1 MGDKTKPKKGK
12 KKIVIIVLVVLV
24 VVAAIIGSSVKK
36 MTSQVA
42 TAVNTVEVE
51 PVQKRDLS
59 DTISLKGTVSG
70 ITKNNATSKALA
82 EITAVNVQVGDIVK
96 EGDVLCTLDSSTI
109 QDQIADLEK
118 NMSDTNAT
126 DSINSQQTAE
136 TVSRAKED
144 QQTQLAAAQKAIDDA
159 KDAYNA
165 QSIMWDK
172 SEDKSDA
179 EFQSLLAAQKA
190 VTTAEEDYQKVLE
203 TTNRTIEDAQ
213 RAVELDKYKGSDSS
227 SKDKLTD
234 LKEQLEDCNITA
246 PCGGVVTA
254 VNVSVGDVNA
264 DSKTPLV
271 TIEDTSSLKMVA
283 TVEEADILKIEEG
296 MKATVTADAM
306 GDETINGTVTR
317 VVRVKGQSTGSD
329 GQTTSG
335 GYSVEISLDNK
346 ELLVGMEVKA
356 KVMIKEKGEVL
367 AIPYDLVKTDDDG
380 NTYVLV
386 AEANADGSATAVKK
400 NITVGEE
407 VDYYTE
413 VTGGDLA
420 EGDKLIYDYSGTVTE
435 GQQFTPEQMYSEQ
448 DMGTGASTYET
459 SDAEGMST
467 SVEGNEPVIRMENI
481 VKTYYLGKPNE
492 LEILHGINLTV
503 NKGEFVSI
511 VGESGSGKSTLMNI
525 IGVLD
530 RQTQGNYYLEG
541 QDVNGMSDEVR
552 SAIRNR
558 RIGFVFQN
566 FNLLPRANALKNV
579 MVPLLYGEEH
589 SKNGKEHAMEMLK
602 MVGMEDRADHRPNEL
617 SGGQKQ
623 RVAIARAMINDPAII
638 LADEPTGALD
648 SKTGHMVMDLFHK
661 LHEEQGKTIVLI
673 THSQELAQETE
684 RIVTLLDGQIVADNG
699 GEH

>member
-12 KKIVIIVLVVLV
+12 KKVVIIVLVVLV

-213 RAVELDKYKGSDSS
+213 LAVELDKYKTTDST

-234 LKEQLEDCNITA
+234 LKEQLADCNITA

-264 DSKTPLV
+264 DSKTALV

-329 GQTTSG
+329 GQTTTSG
-335 GYSVEISLDNK
+335 GYSVEISLDNT
-346 ELLVGMEVKA
+346 ELLIGMEVKA
-356 KVMIKEKGEVL
+356 KVMIKERGNVL
-367 AIPYDLVKTDDDG
+367 AVPYDLVKTDDDG
-380 NTYVLV
+380 NSYVLI
-386 AEANADGSATAVKK
+386 AQANDDGSATAVKK

-413 VTGGDLA
+413 VTSGDLA

-435 GQQFTPEQMYSEQ
+435 GQQFTPAQMYSEQ
-448 DMGTGASTYET
+448 DMGTGASTDET

-467 SVEGNEPVIRMENI
+467 SVEGNE
-481 VKTYYLGKPNE
+481 
-492 LEILHGINLTV
+492 
-503 NKGEFVSI
+503 
-511 VGESGSGKSTLMNI
+511 
-525 IGVLD
+525 
-530 RQTQGNYYLEG
+530 
-541 QDVNGMSDEVR
+541 
-552 SAIRNR
+552 
-558 RIGFVFQN
+558 
-566 FNLLPRANALKNV
+566 
-579 MVPLLYGEEH
+579 
-589 SKNGKEHAMEMLK
+589 
-602 MVGMEDRADHRPNEL
+602 
-617 SGGQKQ
+617 
-623 RVAIARAMINDPAII
+623 
-638 LADEPTGALD
+638 
-648 SKTGHMVMDLFHK
+648 
-661 LHEEQGKTIVLI
+661 
-673 THSQELAQETE
+673 
-684 RIVTLLDGQIVADNG
+684 
-699 GEH
+699 

>member
-12 KKIVIIVLVVLV
+12 KKVVIIVLVVLII
-24 VVAAIIGSSVKK
+24 VVAVIGNAVKK

-70 ITKNNATSKALA
+70 ITKNNVTSKALA

-109 QDQIADLEK
+109 KDQVADLERD
-118 NMSDTNAT
+118 MSDTNAT
-126 DSINSQQTAE
+126 NSINSQQTAE
-136 TVSRAKED
+136 TVSRAQED

-213 RAVELDKYKGSDSS
+213 LAVELDKYKTTDST

-234 LKEQLEDCNITA
+234 LKEQLADCNITA

-264 DSKTPLV
+264 DSKTALV

-329 GQTTSG
+329 GQTTTSG
-335 GYSVEISLDNK
+335 GYSVEISLDNT
-346 ELLVGMEVKA
+346 ELLIGMEVKA
-356 KVMIKEKGEVL
+356 KVMIKERGNVL

-380 NTYVLV
+380 NSYVLI
-386 AEANADGSATAVKK
+386 AQANDDGSATALKK

-435 GQQFTPEQMYSEQ
+435 GQQFTPAQMYSEQ
-448 DMGTGASTYET
+448 DMGTGASTDET

-467 SVEGNEPVIRMENI
+467 SVEGNE
-481 VKTYYLGKPNE
+481 
-492 LEILHGINLTV
+492 
-503 NKGEFVSI
+503 
-511 VGESGSGKSTLMNI
+511 
-525 IGVLD
+525 
-530 RQTQGNYYLEG
+530 
-541 QDVNGMSDEVR
+541 
-552 SAIRNR
+552 
-558 RIGFVFQN
+558 
-566 FNLLPRANALKNV
+566 
-579 MVPLLYGEEH
+579 
-589 SKNGKEHAMEMLK
+589 
-602 MVGMEDRADHRPNEL
+602 
-617 SGGQKQ
+617 
-623 RVAIARAMINDPAII
+623 
-638 LADEPTGALD
+638 
-648 SKTGHMVMDLFHK
+648 
-661 LHEEQGKTIVLI
+661 
-673 THSQELAQETE
+673 
-684 RIVTLLDGQIVADNG
+684 
-699 GEH
+699 

>member
-12 KKIVIIVLVVLV
+12 KKVVIIVLVVLII
-24 VVAAIIGSSVKK
+24 VVAVIGNAVKK

-70 ITKNNATSKALA
+70 ITKNNVTSKALA

-109 QDQIADLEK
+109 KDQVADLERD
-118 NMSDTNAT
+118 MSDTNAT
-126 DSINSQQTAE
+126 NSINSQQTAE
-136 TVSRAKED
+136 TVSRAQED

-213 RAVELDKYKGSDSS
+213 LAVELDKYKTTDST

-234 LKEQLEDCNITA
+234 LKEQLADCNITA
-246 PCGGVVTA
+246 PCSGVVTA

-264 DSKTPLV
+264 DSKTALV

-329 GQTTSG
+329 GQTTTSG
-335 GYSVEISLDNK
+335 GYSVEISLDNT
-346 ELLVGMEVKA
+346 ELLIGMEVKA
-356 KVMIKEKGEVL
+356 KVMIKERGNVL
-367 AIPYDLVKTDDDG
+367 AVPYDLVKTDDDG
-380 NTYVLV
+380 NSYVLI
-386 AEANADGSATAVKK
+386 AQANDDGSATAVKK
-400 NITVGEE
+400 NITVGDE
-407 VDYYTE
+407 VGYYTE

-435 GQQFTPEQMYSEQ
+435 GQQFTPTQMYSEQ
-448 DMGTGASTYET
+448 DMGTGASTDET

-467 SVEGNEPVIRMENI
+467 SVEGNE
-481 VKTYYLGKPNE
+481 
-492 LEILHGINLTV
+492 
-503 NKGEFVSI
+503 
-511 VGESGSGKSTLMNI
+511 
-525 IGVLD
+525 
-530 RQTQGNYYLEG
+530 
-541 QDVNGMSDEVR
+541 
-552 SAIRNR
+552 
-558 RIGFVFQN
+558 
-566 FNLLPRANALKNV
+566 
-579 MVPLLYGEEH
+579 
-589 SKNGKEHAMEMLK
+589 
-602 MVGMEDRADHRPNEL
+602 
-617 SGGQKQ
+617 
-623 RVAIARAMINDPAII
+623 
-638 LADEPTGALD
+638 
-648 SKTGHMVMDLFHK
+648 
-661 LHEEQGKTIVLI
+661 
-673 THSQELAQETE
+673 
-684 RIVTLLDGQIVADNG
+684 
-699 GEH
+699 

>member
-12 KKIVIIVLVVLV
+12 KKVVIIVLVVLII
-24 VVAAIIGSSVKK
+24 VVAVIGNAVKK

-70 ITKNNATSKALA
+70 ITKNNVTSKALA

-109 QDQIADLEK
+109 KDQVADLERD
-118 NMSDTNAT
+118 MSDTNAT
-126 DSINSQQTAE
+126 NSINSQQTAE
-136 TVSRAKED
+136 TVSRAQED

-213 RAVELDKYKGSDSS
+213 LAVELDKYKTTDST

-234 LKEQLEDCNITA
+234 LKEQLADCNITA

-264 DSKTPLV
+264 DSKTALV

-329 GQTTSG
+329 GQTTTSG
-335 GYSVEISLDNK
+335 GYSVEISLDNT
-346 ELLVGMEVKA
+346 ELLIGMEVKA
-356 KVMIKEKGEVL
+356 KVMIKERGNVL

-380 NTYVLV
+380 NSYVLI
-386 AEANADGSATAVKK
+386 AQANDDGSATALKK

-435 GQQFTPEQMYSEQ
+435 GQQFTPAQMYSEQ
-448 DMGTGASTYET
+448 NMGTGASTDET

-467 SVEGNEPVIRMENI
+467 SVEGNE
-481 VKTYYLGKPNE
+481 
-492 LEILHGINLTV
+492 
-503 NKGEFVSI
+503 
-511 VGESGSGKSTLMNI
+511 
-525 IGVLD
+525 
-530 RQTQGNYYLEG
+530 
-541 QDVNGMSDEVR
+541 
-552 SAIRNR
+552 
-558 RIGFVFQN
+558 
-566 FNLLPRANALKNV
+566 
-579 MVPLLYGEEH
+579 
-589 SKNGKEHAMEMLK
+589 
-602 MVGMEDRADHRPNEL
+602 
-617 SGGQKQ
+617 
-623 RVAIARAMINDPAII
+623 
-638 LADEPTGALD
+638 
-648 SKTGHMVMDLFHK
+648 
-661 LHEEQGKTIVLI
+661 
-673 THSQELAQETE
+673 
-684 RIVTLLDGQIVADNG
+684 
-699 GEH
+699 

>member
-12 KKIVIIVLVVLV
+12 KKVVIIVLVVLII
-24 VVAAIIGSSVKK
+24 VVAVIGNAVKK

-70 ITKNNATSKALA
+70 ITKNNVTSKALA

-109 QDQIADLEK
+109 KDQVADLERD
-118 NMSDTNAT
+118 MSDTNAT
-126 DSINSQQTAE
+126 NSINSQQTAE
-136 TVSRAKED
+136 TVSRAQED

-179 EFQSLLAAQKA
+179 KFQSLLAAQKA

-213 RAVELDKYKGSDSS
+213 LAVELDKYKTTDST

-234 LKEQLEDCNITA
+234 LKEQLADCNITA

-264 DSKTPLV
+264 DSKTALV

-329 GQTTSG
+329 GQTTTSG
-335 GYSVEISLDNK
+335 GYSVEISLDNT
-346 ELLVGMEVKA
+346 ELLIGMEVKA
-356 KVMIKEKGEVL
+356 KVMIKERGNVL

-380 NTYVLV
+380 NSYVLI
-386 AEANADGSATAVKK
+386 AQANDDGSATAVKK

-413 VTGGDLA
+413 VTSGDLA

-435 GQQFTPEQMYSEQ
+435 GQQFTPAQMYSEQ
-448 DMGTGASTYET
+448 DMGTGASTDET

-467 SVEGNEPVIRMENI
+467 SVEGNE
-481 VKTYYLGKPNE
+481 
-492 LEILHGINLTV
+492 
-503 NKGEFVSI
+503 
-511 VGESGSGKSTLMNI
+511 
-525 IGVLD
+525 
-530 RQTQGNYYLEG
+530 
-541 QDVNGMSDEVR
+541 
-552 SAIRNR
+552 
-558 RIGFVFQN
+558 
-566 FNLLPRANALKNV
+566 
-579 MVPLLYGEEH
+579 
-589 SKNGKEHAMEMLK
+589 
-602 MVGMEDRADHRPNEL
+602 
-617 SGGQKQ
+617 
-623 RVAIARAMINDPAII
+623 
-638 LADEPTGALD
+638 
-648 SKTGHMVMDLFHK
+648 
-661 LHEEQGKTIVLI
+661 
-673 THSQELAQETE
+673 
-684 RIVTLLDGQIVADNG
+684 
-699 GEH
+699 

>member
-12 KKIVIIVLVVLV
+12 KKVVIIALVVLII
-24 VVAAIIGSSVKK
+24 VVAVIGNAVKK

-70 ITKNNATSKALA
+70 ITKNNVTSKALA

-109 QDQIADLEK
+109 KDQVADLERD
-118 NMSDTNAT
+118 MSDTNAT
-126 DSINSQQTAE
+126 NSINSQQTAE
-136 TVSRAKED
+136 TVSRAQED

-213 RAVELDKYKGSDSS
+213 LAVELDKYKTTDST

-234 LKEQLEDCNITA
+234 LKEQLADCNITA

-264 DSKTPLV
+264 DSKTALV

-329 GQTTSG
+329 GQTTTSG
-335 GYSVEISLDNK
+335 GYSVEISLDNT
-346 ELLVGMEVKA
+346 ELLIGMEVKA
-356 KVMIKEKGEVL
+356 KVMIKERGNVL

-380 NTYVLV
+380 NSYVLI
-386 AEANADGSATAVKK
+386 AQANDDGSATALKK

-435 GQQFTPEQMYSEQ
+435 GQQFTPAQMYSEQ
-448 DMGTGASTYET
+448 DMGTGASTDET

-467 SVEGNEPVIRMENI
+467 SVEGNE
-481 VKTYYLGKPNE
+481 
-492 LEILHGINLTV
+492 
-503 NKGEFVSI
+503 
-511 VGESGSGKSTLMNI
+511 
-525 IGVLD
+525 
-530 RQTQGNYYLEG
+530 
-541 QDVNGMSDEVR
+541 
-552 SAIRNR
+552 
-558 RIGFVFQN
+558 
-566 FNLLPRANALKNV
+566 
-579 MVPLLYGEEH
+579 
-589 SKNGKEHAMEMLK
+589 
-602 MVGMEDRADHRPNEL
+602 
-617 SGGQKQ
+617 
-623 RVAIARAMINDPAII
+623 
-638 LADEPTGALD
+638 
-648 SKTGHMVMDLFHK
+648 
-661 LHEEQGKTIVLI
+661 
-673 THSQELAQETE
+673 
-684 RIVTLLDGQIVADNG
+684 
-699 GEH
+699 

>member
-1 MGDKTKPKKGK
+1 MGNKTKPKKGK
-12 KKIVIIVLVVLV
+12 KKVVIIVLVVLV

-118 NMSDTNAT
+118 NMSDT
-126 DSINSQQTAE
+126 
-136 TVSRAKED
+136 KED

-448 DMGTGASTYET
+448 DMGTGASTDET

-467 SVEGNEPVIRMENI
+467 SVEGNE
-481 VKTYYLGKPNE
+481 
-492 LEILHGINLTV
+492 
-503 NKGEFVSI
+503 
-511 VGESGSGKSTLMNI
+511 
-525 IGVLD
+525 
-530 RQTQGNYYLEG
+530 
-541 QDVNGMSDEVR
+541 
-552 SAIRNR
+552 
-558 RIGFVFQN
+558 
-566 FNLLPRANALKNV
+566 
-579 MVPLLYGEEH
+579 
-589 SKNGKEHAMEMLK
+589 
-602 MVGMEDRADHRPNEL
+602 
-617 SGGQKQ
+617 
-623 RVAIARAMINDPAII
+623 
-638 LADEPTGALD
+638 
-648 SKTGHMVMDLFHK
+648 
-661 LHEEQGKTIVLI
+661 
-673 THSQELAQETE
+673 
-684 RIVTLLDGQIVADNG
+684 
-699 GEH
+699 

>member
-213 RAVELDKYKGSDSS
+213 LAVELDKYKTTDST

-234 LKEQLEDCNITA
+234 LKEQLADCNITA

-264 DSKTPLV
+264 DSKTALV

-329 GQTTSG
+329 GQTTTSG
-335 GYSVEISLDNK
+335 GYSVEISLDNT
-346 ELLVGMEVKA
+346 ELLIGMEVKA
-356 KVMIKEKGEVL
+356 KVMIKERGNVL
-367 AIPYDLVKTDDDG
+367 AVPYDLVKTDDDG
-380 NTYVLV
+380 NSYVLI
-386 AEANADGSATAVKK
+386 AQANDDGSATAVKK
-400 NITVGEE
+400 NITVGDE
-407 VDYYTE
+407 VGYYTE

-435 GQQFTPEQMYSEQ
+435 GQQFTPAQMYSEQ
-448 DMGTGASTYET
+448 DMGTGASTDET

-467 SVEGNEPVIRMENI
+467 SVEGNE
-481 VKTYYLGKPNE
+481 
-492 LEILHGINLTV
+492 
-503 NKGEFVSI
+503 
-511 VGESGSGKSTLMNI
+511 
-525 IGVLD
+525 
-530 RQTQGNYYLEG
+530 
-541 QDVNGMSDEVR
+541 
-552 SAIRNR
+552 
-558 RIGFVFQN
+558 
-566 FNLLPRANALKNV
+566 
-579 MVPLLYGEEH
+579 
-589 SKNGKEHAMEMLK
+589 
-602 MVGMEDRADHRPNEL
+602 
-617 SGGQKQ
+617 
-623 RVAIARAMINDPAII
+623 
-638 LADEPTGALD
+638 
-648 SKTGHMVMDLFHK
+648 
-661 LHEEQGKTIVLI
+661 
-673 THSQELAQETE
+673 
-684 RIVTLLDGQIVADNG
+684 
-699 GEH
+699 

>member
-12 KKIVIIVLVVLV
+12 KKVVIIVLVVLII
-24 VVAAIIGSSVKK
+24 VVAVIGNAVKK

-70 ITKNNATSKALA
+70 ITKNNVTSKALA

-109 QDQIADLEK
+109 KDQVADLERD
-118 NMSDTNAT
+118 MSDTNAT
-126 DSINSQQTAE
+126 NSINSQQTAE
-136 TVSRAKED
+136 TVSRAQED

-213 RAVELDKYKGSDSS
+213 LAVELDKYKTTDST

-234 LKEQLEDCNITA
+234 LKEQLADCNITA

-264 DSKTPLV
+264 DSKTELV

-329 GQTTSG
+329 GQTTTSG
-335 GYSVEISLDNK
+335 GYSVEISLDNT
-346 ELLVGMEVKA
+346 ELLIGMEVKA
-356 KVMIKEKGEVL
+356 KVMIKERGNVL

-380 NTYVLV
+380 NSYVLI
-386 AEANADGSATAVKK
+386 AQANDDGSATAVKK

-435 GQQFTPEQMYSEQ
+435 GQQFTPAQMYSEQ
-448 DMGTGASTYET
+448 DMGTGASTDET

-467 SVEGNEPVIRMENI
+467 SVEGNE
-481 VKTYYLGKPNE
+481 
-492 LEILHGINLTV
+492 
-503 NKGEFVSI
+503 
-511 VGESGSGKSTLMNI
+511 
-525 IGVLD
+525 
-530 RQTQGNYYLEG
+530 
-541 QDVNGMSDEVR
+541 
-552 SAIRNR
+552 
-558 RIGFVFQN
+558 
-566 FNLLPRANALKNV
+566 
-579 MVPLLYGEEH
+579 
-589 SKNGKEHAMEMLK
+589 
-602 MVGMEDRADHRPNEL
+602 
-617 SGGQKQ
+617 
-623 RVAIARAMINDPAII
+623 
-638 LADEPTGALD
+638 
-648 SKTGHMVMDLFHK
+648 
-661 LHEEQGKTIVLI
+661 
-673 THSQELAQETE
+673 
-684 RIVTLLDGQIVADNG
+684 
-699 GEH
+699 

>member
-12 KKIVIIVLVVLV
+12 KKVVIIVLVVLV

-234 LKEQLEDCNITA
+234 LKEQLEEVLGTLTEREQKVLTLRFGLEDGRARTLEE
-246 PCGGVVTA
+246 
-254 VNVSVGDVNA
+254 VGREFN
-264 DSKTPLV
+264 
-271 TIEDTSSLKMVA
+271 
-283 TVEEADILKIEEG
+283 
-296 MKATVTADAM
+296 
-306 GDETINGTVTR
+306 VTR
-317 VVRVKGQSTGSD
+317 ERIRQI
-329 GQTTSG
+329 
-335 GYSVEISLDNK
+335 EA
-346 ELLVGMEVKA
+346 KA
-356 KVMIKEKGEVL
+356 L
-367 AIPYDLVKTDDDG
+367 R
-380 NTYVLV
+380 
-386 AEANADGSATAVKK
+386 
-400 NITVGEE
+400 
-407 VDYYTE
+407 
-413 VTGGDLA
+413 
-420 EGDKLIYDYSGTVTE
+420 KLRHPSRSRKLKD
-435 GQQFTPEQMYSEQ
+435 
-448 DMGTGASTYET
+448 
-459 SDAEGMST
+459 
-467 SVEGNEPVIRMENI
+467 
-481 VKTYYLGKPNE
+481 
-492 LEILHGINLTV
+492 
-503 NKGEFVSI
+503 
-511 VGESGSGKSTLMNI
+511 
-525 IGVLD
+525 
-530 RQTQGNYYLEG
+530 YLE
-541 QDVNGMSDEVR
+541 
-552 SAIRNR
+552 
-558 RIGFVFQN
+558 
-566 FNLLPRANALKNV
+566 
-579 MVPLLYGEEH
+579 
-589 SKNGKEHAMEMLK
+589 
-602 MVGMEDRADHRPNEL
+602 
-617 SGGQKQ
+617 
-623 RVAIARAMINDPAII
+623 
-638 LADEPTGALD
+638 
-648 SKTGHMVMDLFHK
+648 
-661 LHEEQGKTIVLI
+661 
-673 THSQELAQETE
+673 
-684 RIVTLLDGQIVADNG
+684 
-699 GEH
+699 

>member
-12 KKIVIIVLVVLV
+12 KKVVIIVLVVLII
-24 VVAAIIGSSVKK
+24 VVAVIGNAVKK

-82 EITAVNVQVGDIVK
+82 EVTAVNVQVGDIVK

-109 QDQIADLEK
+109 KDQVADLERD
-118 NMSDTNAT
+118 MSDTNAT
-126 DSINSQQTAE
+126 NSINSQQTAE

-213 RAVELDKYKGSDSS
+213 LAVELDKYKTTDST

-234 LKEQLEDCNITA
+234 LKEQLADCNITA

-264 DSKTPLV
+264 DSKTALV

-329 GQTTSG
+329 GQTTTSG
-335 GYSVEISLDNK
+335 GYSVEISLDNT
-346 ELLVGMEVKA
+346 ELLIGMEVKA
-356 KVMIKEKGEVL
+356 KVMIKERGNVL
-367 AIPYDLVKTDDDG
+367 AVPYDLVKTDDDG
-380 NTYVLV
+380 NSYVLI
-386 AEANADGSATAVKK
+386 AQANDDGSATAVKK
-400 NITVGEE
+400 NITVGDE
-407 VDYYTE
+407 VGYYTE

-435 GQQFTPEQMYSEQ
+435 GQQFTPTQMYSEQ
-448 DMGTGASTYET
+448 DMGTGASTDET

-467 SVEGNEPVIRMENI
+467 SVEGNE
-481 VKTYYLGKPNE
+481 
-492 LEILHGINLTV
+492 
-503 NKGEFVSI
+503 
-511 VGESGSGKSTLMNI
+511 
-525 IGVLD
+525 
-530 RQTQGNYYLEG
+530 
-541 QDVNGMSDEVR
+541 
-552 SAIRNR
+552 
-558 RIGFVFQN
+558 
-566 FNLLPRANALKNV
+566 
-579 MVPLLYGEEH
+579 
-589 SKNGKEHAMEMLK
+589 
-602 MVGMEDRADHRPNEL
+602 
-617 SGGQKQ
+617 
-623 RVAIARAMINDPAII
+623 
-638 LADEPTGALD
+638 
-648 SKTGHMVMDLFHK
+648 
-661 LHEEQGKTIVLI
+661 
-673 THSQELAQETE
+673 
-684 RIVTLLDGQIVADNG
+684 
-699 GEH
+699 

>member
-12 KKIVIIVLVVLV
+12 KKVVIIVLVVLV

-213 RAVELDKYKGSDSS
+213 LAVELDKYKTTDST

-234 LKEQLEDCNITA
+234 LKEQLADCNITA

-264 DSKTPLV
+264 DSKTALV

-329 GQTTSG
+329 GQTTTSG
-335 GYSVEISLDNK
+335 GYSVEISLDNT
-346 ELLVGMEVKA
+346 ELLIGMEVKA
-356 KVMIKEKGEVL
+356 KVMIKERGNVL

-380 NTYVLV
+380 NSYVLI
-386 AEANADGSATAVKK
+386 AQANDDGSATAVKK

-413 VTGGDLA
+413 VTSGDLA

-435 GQQFTPEQMYSEQ
+435 GQQFTPAQMYSEQ
-448 DMGTGASTYET
+448 DMGTGASTDET

-467 SVEGNEPVIRMENI
+467 SVEGNE
-481 VKTYYLGKPNE
+481 
-492 LEILHGINLTV
+492 
-503 NKGEFVSI
+503 
-511 VGESGSGKSTLMNI
+511 
-525 IGVLD
+525 
-530 RQTQGNYYLEG
+530 
-541 QDVNGMSDEVR
+541 
-552 SAIRNR
+552 
-558 RIGFVFQN
+558 
-566 FNLLPRANALKNV
+566 
-579 MVPLLYGEEH
+579 
-589 SKNGKEHAMEMLK
+589 
-602 MVGMEDRADHRPNEL
+602 
-617 SGGQKQ
+617 
-623 RVAIARAMINDPAII
+623 
-638 LADEPTGALD
+638 
-648 SKTGHMVMDLFHK
+648 
-661 LHEEQGKTIVLI
+661 
-673 THSQELAQETE
+673 
-684 RIVTLLDGQIVADNG
+684 
-699 GEH
+699 

>member
-136 TVSRAKED
+136 TVSRAQED

-213 RAVELDKYKGSDSS
+213 LAVELDKYKTTDST

-234 LKEQLEDCNITA
+234 LKEQLADCNITA

-264 DSKTPLV
+264 DSKTALV

-329 GQTTSG
+329 GQTTTSG
-335 GYSVEISLDNK
+335 GYSVEISLDNT
-346 ELLVGMEVKA
+346 ELLIGMEVKA
-356 KVMIKEKGEVL
+356 KVMIKERGNVL

-380 NTYVLV
+380 NSYVLI
-386 AEANADGSATAVKK
+386 AQANDDGSATAVKK

-413 VTGGDLA
+413 VTSGDLA

-435 GQQFTPEQMYSEQ
+435 GQQFTPAQMYSEQ
-448 DMGTGASTYET
+448 DMGTGASTDET

-467 SVEGNEPVIRMENI
+467 SVEGNE
-481 VKTYYLGKPNE
+481 
-492 LEILHGINLTV
+492 
-503 NKGEFVSI
+503 
-511 VGESGSGKSTLMNI
+511 
-525 IGVLD
+525 
-530 RQTQGNYYLEG
+530 
-541 QDVNGMSDEVR
+541 
-552 SAIRNR
+552 
-558 RIGFVFQN
+558 
-566 FNLLPRANALKNV
+566 
-579 MVPLLYGEEH
+579 
-589 SKNGKEHAMEMLK
+589 
-602 MVGMEDRADHRPNEL
+602 
-617 SGGQKQ
+617 
-623 RVAIARAMINDPAII
+623 
-638 LADEPTGALD
+638 
-648 SKTGHMVMDLFHK
+648 
-661 LHEEQGKTIVLI
+661 
-673 THSQELAQETE
+673 
-684 RIVTLLDGQIVADNG
+684 
-699 GEH
+699 

>member
-1 MGDKTKPKKGK
+1 MGNKTKPKKGK
-12 KKIVIIVLVVLV
+12 KKVVIIVLVVLV

-420 EGDKLIYDYSGTVTE
+420 EGEDIRSARFLGDIGYFVTFRNTDPLFSVDLSDPSDPKILGELKITGFSSYLHFYGENKLLGVGNEVDPETGAYTGIKLAMFDLSDPSNVKQLHKFVIKDTYDCPLFYNYKAAMIDTEKNVFGFMCDSSYMVFCYDEEKGFENVFTENLGDSYYGYSYNGLQEVRGCFIGDNFYLVGGGQIRIYDMANDYKEVG
-435 GQQFTPEQMYSEQ
+435 
-448 DMGTGASTYET
+448 
-459 SDAEGMST
+459 
-467 SVEGNEPVIRMENI
+467 R
-481 VKTYYLGKPNE
+481 LE
-492 LEILHGINLTV
+492 L
-503 NKGEFVSI
+503 
-511 VGESGSGKSTLMNI
+511 
-525 IGVLD
+525 
-530 RQTQGNYYLEG
+530 
-541 QDVNGMSDEVR
+541 
-552 SAIRNR
+552 
-558 RIGFVFQN
+558 
-566 FNLLPRANALKNV
+566 
-579 MVPLLYGEEH
+579 
-589 SKNGKEHAMEMLK
+589 
-602 MVGMEDRADHRPNEL
+602 
-617 SGGQKQ
+617 
-623 RVAIARAMINDPAII
+623 
-638 LADEPTGALD
+638 
-648 SKTGHMVMDLFHK
+648 
-661 LHEEQGKTIVLI
+661 
-673 THSQELAQETE
+673 
-684 RIVTLLDGQIVADNG
+684 
-699 GEH
+699 

>member
-1 MGDKTKPKKGK
+1 MGDKKKSKKGK
-12 KKIVIIVLVVLV
+12 KKVVIIVLVVLV

-144 QQTQLAAAQKAIDDA
+144 QQTQLA
-159 KDAYNA
+159 
-165 QSIMWDK
+165 
-172 SEDKSDA
+172 
-179 EFQSLLAAQKA
+179 AAQKA

-448 DMGTGASTYET
+448 DMGTGASTDET

-467 SVEGNEPVIRMENI
+467 SVEGNE
-481 VKTYYLGKPNE
+481 
-492 LEILHGINLTV
+492 
-503 NKGEFVSI
+503 
-511 VGESGSGKSTLMNI
+511 
-525 IGVLD
+525 
-530 RQTQGNYYLEG
+530 
-541 QDVNGMSDEVR
+541 
-552 SAIRNR
+552 
-558 RIGFVFQN
+558 
-566 FNLLPRANALKNV
+566 
-579 MVPLLYGEEH
+579 
-589 SKNGKEHAMEMLK
+589 
-602 MVGMEDRADHRPNEL
+602 
-617 SGGQKQ
+617 
-623 RVAIARAMINDPAII
+623 
-638 LADEPTGALD
+638 
-648 SKTGHMVMDLFHK
+648 
-661 LHEEQGKTIVLI
+661 
-673 THSQELAQETE
+673 
-684 RIVTLLDGQIVADNG
+684 
-699 GEH
+699 

>member
-12 KKIVIIVLVVLV
+12 KKVVIIVLVVLII
-24 VVAAIIGSSVKK
+24 VVAVIGNAVKK

-70 ITKNNATSKALA
+70 ITKNNVTSKALA

-109 QDQIADLEK
+109 KDQVADLERD
-118 NMSDTNAT
+118 MSDTNAT
-126 DSINSQQTAE
+126 NSINSQQTAE
-136 TVSRAKED
+136 TVSRAQED

-213 RAVELDKYKGSDSS
+213 LAVELDKYKTTDST

-234 LKEQLEDCNITA
+234 LKEQLADCNITA

-264 DSKTPLV
+264 DSKTALV

-329 GQTTSG
+329 GQTTTSG
-335 GYSVEISLDNK
+335 GYSVEISLDNT
-346 ELLVGMEVKA
+346 ELLIGMEVKA
-356 KVMIKEKGEVL
+356 KVMIKERGNVL

-380 NTYVLV
+380 NSYVLI
-386 AEANADGSATAVKK
+386 AQANDDGSATAVKK

-448 DMGTGASTYET
+448 DMGTGASTDET

-467 SVEGNEPVIRMENI
+467 SVEGNE
-481 VKTYYLGKPNE
+481 
-492 LEILHGINLTV
+492 
-503 NKGEFVSI
+503 
-511 VGESGSGKSTLMNI
+511 
-525 IGVLD
+525 
-530 RQTQGNYYLEG
+530 
-541 QDVNGMSDEVR
+541 
-552 SAIRNR
+552 
-558 RIGFVFQN
+558 
-566 FNLLPRANALKNV
+566 
-579 MVPLLYGEEH
+579 
-589 SKNGKEHAMEMLK
+589 
-602 MVGMEDRADHRPNEL
+602 
-617 SGGQKQ
+617 
-623 RVAIARAMINDPAII
+623 
-638 LADEPTGALD
+638 
-648 SKTGHMVMDLFHK
+648 
-661 LHEEQGKTIVLI
+661 
-673 THSQELAQETE
+673 
-684 RIVTLLDGQIVADNG
+684 
-699 GEH
+699 

>member
-12 KKIVIIVLVVLV
+12 KKVVIIVLVVLII
-24 VVAAIIGSSVKK
+24 VVAVIGNAVKK

-70 ITKNNATSKALA
+70 ITKNNVTSKALA

-109 QDQIADLEK
+109 KDQVADLERD
-118 NMSDTNAT
+118 MSDTNAT
-126 DSINSQQTAE
+126 NSINSQQTAE
-136 TVSRAKED
+136 TVSRAQED

-203 TTNRTIEDAQ
+203 TTNRTIEDA
-213 RAVELDKYKGSDSS
+213 
-227 SKDKLTD
+227 
-234 LKEQLEDCNITA
+234 

-264 DSKTPLV
+264 DSKTALV

-329 GQTTSG
+329 GQTTTSG
-335 GYSVEISLDNK
+335 GYSVEISLDNT
-346 ELLVGMEVKA
+346 ELLIGMEVKA
-356 KVMIKEKGEVL
+356 KVMIKERGNVL
-367 AIPYDLVKTDDDG
+367 AVPYDLVKTDDDG
-380 NTYVLV
+380 NSYVLI
-386 AEANADGSATAVKK
+386 AQANDDGSATAVKK
-400 NITVGEE
+400 NITVGDE
-407 VDYYTE
+407 VGYYTE

-435 GQQFTPEQMYSEQ
+435 GQQFTPAQMYSEQ
-448 DMGTGASTYET
+448 DMGTGASTDET

-467 SVEGNEPVIRMENI
+467 SVEGNE
-481 VKTYYLGKPNE
+481 
-492 LEILHGINLTV
+492 
-503 NKGEFVSI
+503 
-511 VGESGSGKSTLMNI
+511 
-525 IGVLD
+525 
-530 RQTQGNYYLEG
+530 
-541 QDVNGMSDEVR
+541 
-552 SAIRNR
+552 
-558 RIGFVFQN
+558 
-566 FNLLPRANALKNV
+566 
-579 MVPLLYGEEH
+579 
-589 SKNGKEHAMEMLK
+589 
-602 MVGMEDRADHRPNEL
+602 
-617 SGGQKQ
+617 
-623 RVAIARAMINDPAII
+623 
-638 LADEPTGALD
+638 
-648 SKTGHMVMDLFHK
+648 
-661 LHEEQGKTIVLI
+661 
-673 THSQELAQETE
+673 
-684 RIVTLLDGQIVADNG
+684 
-699 GEH
+699 

>member
-179 EFQSLLAAQKA
+179 ECQSLLAAQKA

-246 PCGGVVTA
+246 
-254 VNVSVGDVNA
+254 
-264 DSKTPLV
+264 
-271 TIEDTSSLKMVA
+271 
-283 TVEEADILKIEEG
+283 
-296 MKATVTADAM
+296 
-306 GDETINGTVTR
+306 
-317 VVRVKGQSTGSD
+317 
-329 GQTTSG
+329 
-335 GYSVEISLDNK
+335 
-346 ELLVGMEVKA
+346 
-356 KVMIKEKGEVL
+356 
-367 AIPYDLVKTDDDG
+367 
-380 NTYVLV
+380 
-386 AEANADGSATAVKK
+386 
-400 NITVGEE
+400 
-407 VDYYTE
+407 
-413 VTGGDLA
+413 
-420 EGDKLIYDYSGTVTE
+420 
-435 GQQFTPEQMYSEQ
+435 
-448 DMGTGASTYET
+448 
-459 SDAEGMST
+459 
-467 SVEGNEPVIRMENI
+467 
-481 VKTYYLGKPNE
+481 
-492 LEILHGINLTV
+492 
-503 NKGEFVSI
+503 
-511 VGESGSGKSTLMNI
+511 
-525 IGVLD
+525 
-530 RQTQGNYYLEG
+530 
-541 QDVNGMSDEVR
+541 
-552 SAIRNR
+552 
-558 RIGFVFQN
+558 
-566 FNLLPRANALKNV
+566 
-579 MVPLLYGEEH
+579 
-589 SKNGKEHAMEMLK
+589 
-602 MVGMEDRADHRPNEL
+602 
-617 SGGQKQ
+617 
-623 RVAIARAMINDPAII
+623 
-638 LADEPTGALD
+638 
-648 SKTGHMVMDLFHK
+648 
-661 LHEEQGKTIVLI
+661 
-673 THSQELAQETE
+673 
-684 RIVTLLDGQIVADNG
+684 
-699 GEH
+699 

>member
-12 KKIVIIVLVVLV
+12 KKVVIIVLVVLV

-234 LKEQLEDCNITA
+234 LKEQLEDAQKLMGRMEQYIVEARGVLQSCIRRQSEFQYAYLGDMIQETA
-246 PCGGVVTA
+246 
-254 VNVSVGDVNA
+254 
-264 DSKTPLV
+264 KTSERL
-271 TIEDTSSLKMVA
+271 TDTSSLKMVA

-448 DMGTGASTYET
+448 DMGTGASTDET

-467 SVEGNEPVIRMENI
+467 SVEGNE
-481 VKTYYLGKPNE
+481 
-492 LEILHGINLTV
+492 
-503 NKGEFVSI
+503 
-511 VGESGSGKSTLMNI
+511 
-525 IGVLD
+525 
-530 RQTQGNYYLEG
+530 
-541 QDVNGMSDEVR
+541 
-552 SAIRNR
+552 
-558 RIGFVFQN
+558 
-566 FNLLPRANALKNV
+566 
-579 MVPLLYGEEH
+579 
-589 SKNGKEHAMEMLK
+589 
-602 MVGMEDRADHRPNEL
+602 
-617 SGGQKQ
+617 
-623 RVAIARAMINDPAII
+623 
-638 LADEPTGALD
+638 
-648 SKTGHMVMDLFHK
+648 
-661 LHEEQGKTIVLI
+661 
-673 THSQELAQETE
+673 
-684 RIVTLLDGQIVADNG
+684 
-699 GEH
+699 

>member
-12 KKIVIIVLVVLV
+12 KKVVIIVLVVLV

-82 EITAVNVQVGDIVK
+82 EIPAVNVQVGDIVK

-296 MKATVTADAM
+296 MKA
-306 GDETINGTVTR
+306 R

-448 DMGTGASTYET
+448 DMGTGASTDET

-467 SVEGNEPVIRMENI
+467 SVEGNE
-481 VKTYYLGKPNE
+481 
-492 LEILHGINLTV
+492 
-503 NKGEFVSI
+503 
-511 VGESGSGKSTLMNI
+511 
-525 IGVLD
+525 
-530 RQTQGNYYLEG
+530 
-541 QDVNGMSDEVR
+541 
-552 SAIRNR
+552 
-558 RIGFVFQN
+558 
-566 FNLLPRANALKNV
+566 
-579 MVPLLYGEEH
+579 
-589 SKNGKEHAMEMLK
+589 
-602 MVGMEDRADHRPNEL
+602 
-617 SGGQKQ
+617 
-623 RVAIARAMINDPAII
+623 
-638 LADEPTGALD
+638 
-648 SKTGHMVMDLFHK
+648 
-661 LHEEQGKTIVLI
+661 
-673 THSQELAQETE
+673 
-684 RIVTLLDGQIVADNG
+684 
-699 GEH
+699 

>member
-1 MGDKTKPKKGK
+1 MTKPKKGK
-12 KKIVIIVLVVLV
+12 KKVVIIVLVVLV

-203 TTNRTIEDAQ
+203 TTNRAIADAQ
-213 RAVELDKYKGSDSS
+213 LAVELDKYKTTDST

-234 LKEQLEDCNITA
+234 LKEQLADCNITA

-264 DSKTPLV
+264 DSKTALV

-420 EGDKLIYDYSGTVTE
+420 EGEDIRSARFLGDIGYFVTFRNTDPLFSVDLSDPSDPKILGELKITGFSSYLHFYGENKLLGVGNEVDPETGAYTGIKLAMFDVSDPSNVKQLHKFVIKDTYDCPLFYNYKAAMIDTEKNVFGFMCDSSYMVFCYDEEKGFENVFTENLGDSYYGYSYRGLQEVRGCFIGDDFYLVGGGQIRIYDMANDYKEVG
-435 GQQFTPEQMYSEQ
+435 
-448 DMGTGASTYET
+448 
-459 SDAEGMST
+459 
-467 SVEGNEPVIRMENI
+467 R
-481 VKTYYLGKPNE
+481 LE
-492 LEILHGINLTV
+492 L
-503 NKGEFVSI
+503 
-511 VGESGSGKSTLMNI
+511 
-525 IGVLD
+525 
-530 RQTQGNYYLEG
+530 
-541 QDVNGMSDEVR
+541 
-552 SAIRNR
+552 
-558 RIGFVFQN
+558 
-566 FNLLPRANALKNV
+566 
-579 MVPLLYGEEH
+579 
-589 SKNGKEHAMEMLK
+589 
-602 MVGMEDRADHRPNEL
+602 
-617 SGGQKQ
+617 
-623 RVAIARAMINDPAII
+623 
-638 LADEPTGALD
+638 
-648 SKTGHMVMDLFHK
+648 
-661 LHEEQGKTIVLI
+661 
-673 THSQELAQETE
+673 
-684 RIVTLLDGQIVADNG
+684 
-699 GEH
+699 

>member
-12 KKIVIIVLVVLV
+12 KKVVIIVLVVLV

-144 QQTQLAAAQKAIDDA
+144 QQTQLAAAQKA
-159 KDAYNA
+159 
-165 QSIMWDK
+165 
-172 SEDKSDA
+172 
-179 EFQSLLAAQKA
+179 

-203 TTNRTIEDAQ
+203 TTNRAIADAQ
-213 RAVELDKYKGSDSS
+213 LAVELDKYKTTDST

-234 LKEQLEDCNITA
+234 LKEQLADCNITA

-264 DSKTPLV
+264 DSKTALV

-448 DMGTGASTYET
+448 DMGTGASTDET

-467 SVEGNEPVIRMENI
+467 SVEGNE
-481 VKTYYLGKPNE
+481 
-492 LEILHGINLTV
+492 
-503 NKGEFVSI
+503 
-511 VGESGSGKSTLMNI
+511 
-525 IGVLD
+525 
-530 RQTQGNYYLEG
+530 
-541 QDVNGMSDEVR
+541 
-552 SAIRNR
+552 
-558 RIGFVFQN
+558 
-566 FNLLPRANALKNV
+566 
-579 MVPLLYGEEH
+579 
-589 SKNGKEHAMEMLK
+589 
-602 MVGMEDRADHRPNEL
+602 
-617 SGGQKQ
+617 
-623 RVAIARAMINDPAII
+623 
-638 LADEPTGALD
+638 
-648 SKTGHMVMDLFHK
+648 
-661 LHEEQGKTIVLI
+661 
-673 THSQELAQETE
+673 
-684 RIVTLLDGQIVADNG
+684 
-699 GEH
+699 

>member
-12 KKIVIIVLVVLV
+12 KKVVIIVLVVLII
-24 VVAAIIGSSVKK
+24 VVAVIGNAVKK

-70 ITKNNATSKALA
+70 ITKNNVTSKALA

-109 QDQIADLEK
+109 KDQVADLERD
-118 NMSDTNAT
+118 MSDTNAT
-126 DSINSQQTAE
+126 NSINSQQTAE
-136 TVSRAKED
+136 TVSRAQED

-213 RAVELDKYKGSDSS
+213 LAVELDKYKTTDST

-234 LKEQLEDCNITA
+234 LKEQLADCNITA

-264 DSKTPLV
+264 DSKTALV

-283 TVEEADILKIEEG
+283 TVEEADILKIAEG

-329 GQTTSG
+329 GQTTTSG
-335 GYSVEISLDNK
+335 GYSVEISLDNT
-346 ELLVGMEVKA
+346 ELLIGMEVKA
-356 KVMIKEKGEVL
+356 KVMIKERGNVL

-380 NTYVLV
+380 NSYVLI
-386 AEANADGSATAVKK
+386 AQANDDGSATAVKK

-413 VTGGDLA
+413 VTSGDLA

-435 GQQFTPEQMYSEQ
+435 GQQFTPAQMYSEQ
-448 DMGTGASTYET
+448 DMGTGASTDET

-467 SVEGNEPVIRMENI
+467 SVEGNE
-481 VKTYYLGKPNE
+481 
-492 LEILHGINLTV
+492 
-503 NKGEFVSI
+503 
-511 VGESGSGKSTLMNI
+511 
-525 IGVLD
+525 
-530 RQTQGNYYLEG
+530 
-541 QDVNGMSDEVR
+541 
-552 SAIRNR
+552 
-558 RIGFVFQN
+558 
-566 FNLLPRANALKNV
+566 
-579 MVPLLYGEEH
+579 
-589 SKNGKEHAMEMLK
+589 
-602 MVGMEDRADHRPNEL
+602 
-617 SGGQKQ
+617 
-623 RVAIARAMINDPAII
+623 
-638 LADEPTGALD
+638 
-648 SKTGHMVMDLFHK
+648 
-661 LHEEQGKTIVLI
+661 
-673 THSQELAQETE
+673 
-684 RIVTLLDGQIVADNG
+684 
-699 GEH
+699 